1 MTAQTKIL
9 QVVEMPD
16 RTRHPAPPLATSA
29 DIRREMA
36 TLYREAR
43 SGRLDVA
50 DASKLTFILNQI
62 AQVLR
67 IDDLEQRTAAL
78 ERALRLQTEK
88 ATKP

>member
-1 MTAQTKIL
+1 MTATKAL
-9 QVVEMPD
+9 QVVEIAD
-16 RTRHPAPPLATSA
+16 RTRHPSPPLATSA
-29 DIRREMA
+29 DVRREMA

-67 IDDLEQRTAAL
+67 IDDIEQRTAAL
-78 ERALRLQTEK
+78 ERALRLHSERAK
-88 ATKP
+88 L

>member
-1 MTAQTKIL
+1 MTAQTKAL
-9 QVVEMPD
+9 QVVEMPE
-16 RTRHPAPPLATSA
+16 RTRHPTPPLATSA
-29 DIRREMA
+29 DVRREMA

-50 DASKLTFILNQI
+50 DASKLTFILVQI

-78 ERALRLQTEK
+78 ERALRLQSEK
-88 ATKP
+88 AK